1 MKRHPIFLEQGLPPL
16 PDTSKDRANQV
27 HDEKASSSNE
37 KPVAESRSTSL
48 SFSSSGP
55 APRGFAK
62 KRKTV
67 GDDLDDLLSKE
78 SKAKTEKK
86 GKQSSK
92 AKKAKTGA
100 LLSFGD
106 DDT

>member
-1 MKRHPIFLEQGLPPL
+1 M
-16 PDTSKDRANQV
+16 
-27 HDEKASSSNE
+27 SNE

-48 SFSSSGP
+48 SFSSAGATP

-67 GDDLDDLLSKE
+67 GDDPDELLSKE
-78 SKAKTEKK
+78 SKKKK
-86 GKQSSK
+86 GKQTSK

-100 LLSFGD
+100 LLSFGN

>member
-16 PDTSKDRANQV
+16 PDTSKDQENQV
-27 HDEKASSSNE
+27 HDEKAGSSNE

-67 GDDLDDLLSKE
+67 GDDLDELLSKE
-78 SKAKTEKK
+78 SKKKK
-86 GKQSSK
+86 GKQTSK